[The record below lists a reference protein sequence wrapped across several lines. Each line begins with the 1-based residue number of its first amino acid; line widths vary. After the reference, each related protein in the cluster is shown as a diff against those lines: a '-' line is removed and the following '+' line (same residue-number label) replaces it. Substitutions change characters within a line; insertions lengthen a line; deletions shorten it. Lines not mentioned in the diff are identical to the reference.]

1 MNLINFLM
9 SQLLSFVF
17 LGLAVAGVLKLFQ
30 LSTDLSEIKD
40 MLSDFKRNHA
50 VEMPVRKEP
59 ALASPA
65 DLMRAVNAEG
75 LDSAEAYAENLLKP
89 PGS

>member
-1 MNLINFLM
+1 MNFIM
-9 SQLLSFVF
+9 SQMLTFIF
-17 LGLAVAGVLKLFQ
+17 IGLAVAGVLKLFQ

-40 MLSDFKRNHA
+40 LLTDIKRNSMSA
-50 VEMPVRKEP
+50 LPPRIEP

-75 LDSAEAYAENLLKP
+75 MDAAEAYAQSLLKP
-89 PGS
+89 PGSPER

>member
-1 MNLINFLM
+1 MNVMNFIM
-9 SQLLSFVF
+9 SQMLTFIF
-17 LGLAVAGVLKLFQ
+17 IGLAVAGVLKLFQ

-40 MLSDFKRNHA
+40 ILTDIKRNSMGTLPPRI
-50 VEMPVRKEP
+50 EPV
-59 ALASPA
+59 LSSPA

-75 LDSAEAYAENLLKP
+75 MDAAEAYAQSLLKP